1 MEWLNYH
8 HLLYFWMVAREGT
21 IQRAAEILHV
31 GQPTISTQLR
41 KLETAF
47 GQKLFRRAGRTLEL
61 TEAGQMVLRYA
72 DEIYSL
78 GRELTDT
85 MRGHTSGKPVRLVVG
100 IVDAMPKLMV
110 RRLLEPALQIL
121 PEMRLVCVEDPLER
135 LLAEL
140 TQHRVDLVL
149 SDSPVTAAMRVKA
162 FNHSLGESAVGVFGS
177 KNLAKRYRRDF
188 PQSLTGA
195 PLLLPAR
202 HTALR
207 RALDAWL
214 DQQNYHPQIRGEFED
229 RALMKAFGQTGEGLF
244 PGTMAMADEIIR
256 QHEVELIGE
265 LANVKEQF
273 FAITAERKLVH
284 PAVQAISDTARKDL
298 FI

>member
-121 PEMRLVCVEDPLER
+121 PEMRLVCVEDTLER

-207 RALDAWL
+207 RALNRPLASDHPEI
-214 DQQNYHPQIRGEFED
+214 QQMMI
-229 RALMKAFGQTGEGLF
+229 
-244 PGTMAMADEIIR
+244 
-256 QHEVELIGE
+256 
-265 LANVKEQF
+265 VKPF
-273 FAITAERKLVH
+273 HTL
-284 PAVQAISDTARKDL
+284 L
-298 FI
+298 L